1 MEQRP
6 QTRSANG
13 QLTRGWSRKKL
24 PRLGGSRSKPVGAH
38 CSSVSTRGPRFDDDD
53 SRGWRRWPEIR
64 WIRIA
69 SGAPT
74 KKDARR
80 HQDELDI
87 GLSLSPPRRSA
98 TWMMTDQAGYA
109 ASPPLTCCIAQIAAC
124 VRFRTQIF

>member
-1 MEQRP
+1 MM
-6 QTRSANG
+6 TSVDGGGGLNG
-13 QLTRGWSRKKL
+13 K
-24 PRLGGSRSKPVGAH
+24 
-38 CSSVSTRGPRFDDDD
+38 
-53 SRGWRRWPEIR
+53 IR

-87 GLSLSPPRRSA
+87 GLSLSLPSRSA
-98 TWMMTDQAGYA
+98 TRMMTDQVGYA

-124 VRFRTQIF
+124 VRFRTPIFRRIVFK